1 MRMPASL
8 IEFLFPVLC
17 SKKNDQLYLTFDD
30 GPEPESIILLLDLL
44 ERYNISATFFL
55 VGAKIVQYSDVVR
68 EIVHRCHSIGNHSY
82 SHKSLLWKKRNEI
95 LYELEK
101 TNNVIAEITGKKPD
115 FFRPPYGI
123 FTPQV
128 IRTARELSME
138 TVLWSVDTRDFKA
151 SRELLSKIKLQKF
164 KQGDIIL
171 CHTNNETKSIVV
183 PFIQQLVENCLEQK
197 FTFAALENEL

>member
-1 MRMPASL
+1 MPASF

-17 SKKNDQLYLTFDD
+17 LKKTEQLYLTFDD
-30 GPEPESIILLLDLL
+30 GPEPDCTVSLLDLF
-44 ERYNISATFFL
+44 ERYNIPATFFL
-55 VGAKIVQYSDVVR
+55 VGAYVVQYPDIVR
-68 EIVHRCHSIGNHSY
+68 EIIHRRHSIGNHSY
-82 SHKSLLWKKRNEI
+82 SHKILLWKKRNEI

-101 TNNVIAEITGKKPD
+101 TNNAISEVTGKKPS
-115 FFRPPYGI
+115 FFRPPYGV

-128 IRTARELSME
+128 IRSARELSLE
-138 TVLWSVDTRDFKA
+138 TVLWSVDTRDFKT